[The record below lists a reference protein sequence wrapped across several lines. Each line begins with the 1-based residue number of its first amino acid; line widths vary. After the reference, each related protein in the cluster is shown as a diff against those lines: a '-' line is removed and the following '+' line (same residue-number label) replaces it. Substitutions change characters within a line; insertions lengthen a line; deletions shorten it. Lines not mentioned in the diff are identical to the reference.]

1 MGLATSGA
9 RVFPDNWARLAKNLH
24 NQVVLRAC
32 RLAGGEDALA
42 GRLGVSAGIVRT
54 WRSSP
59 LAPPARIFFK
69 LLDIL
74 GEEPVARA
82 PESGTH
88 RTHERK
94 KPA

>member
-1 MGLATSGA
+1 MA
-9 RVFPDNWARLAKNLH
+9 
-24 NQVVLRAC
+24 
-32 RLAGGEDALA
+32 E
-42 GRLGVSAGIVRT
+42 RLGVSAGIVRT
-54 WRSSP
+54 WLSSP

-82 PESGTH
+82 PAPASGIDQD
-88 RTHERK
+88 HERK